1 MNTLGP
7 LIDEWENFKA
17 EGEVVTH
24 PVDEWFKARDIDP
37 VELVE
42 VCDGVVSEVTQHA
55 ANHMANT
62 GTLEAVEKAPAVIAS
77 IMFHFGF
84 EVAAKRYGKD
94 IT

>member
-1 MNTLGP
+1 MNTL
-7 LIDEWENFKA
+7 IEEWENFKS
-17 EGEVVTH
+17 EGEEATH
-24 PVDEWFKARDIDP
+24 PVDEWFTAREIDP

-42 VCDGVVSEVTQHA
+42 VCNLCSEEVSEHA
-55 ANHMANT
+55 LAASMKT
-62 GTLEAVEKAPAVIAS
+62 GSMKTLEEAPNVIAS